1 MTSTPGRAVTRRTN
15 FSPRKFLLRVKS
27 TISTYSRHVLKQVRR
42 LLQGPRWFPP
52 LSYTEDILP
61 LLGEPGNKK
70 QVSSIPDLN
79 LVLAG
84 LGVLLNVDVDGEVGV
99 DVAHLVLE
107 ALRDTD
113 DHVVDDGADGAE
125 GSDGLA
131 GAMVHLNGEDV
142 LLGTAEAHS
151 DETEAIETARDI

>member
-1 MTSTPGRAVTRRTN
+1 M
-15 FSPRKFLLRVKS
+15 
-27 TISTYSRHVLKQVRR
+27 
-42 LLQGPRWFPP
+42 
-52 LSYTEDILP
+52 
-61 LLGEPGNKK
+61 LGEPGNKK

-151 DETEAIETARDI
+151 DVRQVPHELA